1 MLASPCG
8 EMRRLLAAIIDK
20 YLADPLINVAAGA
33 AVASQAAP
41 ELTKSTSH

>member
-20 YLADPLINVAAGA
+20 YLADPLINVAAG
-33 AVASQAAP
+33 VQSPPRQRP
-41 ELTKSTSH
+41 N